1 MHFEFLVTFLIAS
14 TLLTV
19 SPGPDIVYVV
29 SQSIAQ
35 GQKTGVAVSLGLTTG
50 LWVHTALVALGLSV
64 WIVDT
69 PFVMTFLKIL
79 GSLYFTFLAYEVFRK
94 KVNFA
99 FKESQSLSFVNSFR
113 VGLFMN
119 LLNPKVSL
127 FFIAFFP
134 GFLFHDT
141 WSPAFQFVVLGGI
154 FWLQAT
160 FVFCSAAYLS
170 HRVAKPLFSMPK
182 SLGFFRFLQLGV
194 YAVLIVWL
202 WV

>member
-79 GSLYFTFLAYEVFRK
+79 GSLYFAFLAYEVFRK

-134 GFLFHDT
+134 ER
-141 WSPAFQFVVLGGI
+141 P
-154 FWLQAT
+154 
-160 FVFCSAAYLS
+160 
-170 HRVAKPLFSMPK
+170 
-182 SLGFFRFLQLGV
+182 
-194 YAVLIVWL
+194 
-202 WV
+202 